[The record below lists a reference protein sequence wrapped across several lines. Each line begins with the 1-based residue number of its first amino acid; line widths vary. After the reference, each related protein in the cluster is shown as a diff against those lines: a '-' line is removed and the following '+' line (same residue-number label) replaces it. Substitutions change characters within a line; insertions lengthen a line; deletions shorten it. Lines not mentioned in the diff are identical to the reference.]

1 MSYDMSI
8 GEEDFNYTYNVSKM
22 WYAAIQ
28 ILDAL
33 RYIRA
38 MRGNARTARLCAT
51 KAERLAALRAL
62 PDSIRPL
69 VETEYRRIFA
79 LRAEK
84 QLHARRGRCII
95 APYTDGKPRRAGR

>member
-1 MSYDMSI
+1 MHSTKNGRDSCGCSWVGSGDGSGRRLAELVREAMGGGSQD
-8 GEEDFNYTYNVSKM
+8 GLSPAVLMLHTYHH
-22 WYAAIQ
+22 AC
-28 ILDAL
+28 AL
-33 RYIRA
+33 FD
-38 MRGNARTARLCAT
+38 LPT

-84 QLHARRGRCII
+84 
-95 APYTDGKPRRAGR
+95 

>member
-1 MSYDMSI
+1 MVINTLSEYVAMSYDMSI

-51 KAERLAALRAL
+51 KPRAWPLARQ
-62 PDSIRPL
+62 
-69 VETEYRRIFA
+69 T
-79 LRAEK
+79 
-84 QLHARRGRCII
+84 
-95 APYTDGKPRRAGR
+95 

>member
-1 MSYDMSI
+1 MVINTLSEYVAMSYDMSI

-33 RYIRA
+33 RYIR
-38 MRGNARTARLCAT
+38 
-51 KAERLAALRAL
+51 
-62 PDSIRPL
+62 PL

-84 QLHARRGRCII
+84 
-95 APYTDGKPRRAGR
+95 